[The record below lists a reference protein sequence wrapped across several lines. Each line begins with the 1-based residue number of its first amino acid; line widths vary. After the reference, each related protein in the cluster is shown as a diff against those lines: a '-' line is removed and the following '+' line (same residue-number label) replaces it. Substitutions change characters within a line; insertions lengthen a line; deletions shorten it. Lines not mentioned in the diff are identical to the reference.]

1 MKQDLNTSVVRKDA
15 PNLDYWHWRFF
26 YGRSISAFAPK
37 PGDIEAL
44 YATLAGQGNSPAL
57 FNIIFGNNGAYRIVR
72 FGDLSAAAT
81 VLSGK
86 LSQPASGGGL
96 SLLIKPSN
104 DGAIPSPGQQ
114 FRLSVLPTSAVA
126 DMIVNKGVLSV
137 TADGT
142 LETPTKI
149 ANLEMLWGN
158 PYQGMRFVNQLMED
172 FIASQLSWTTESA
185 SATEQYLAQQL
196 KNVRL
201 SLAKANYDLAT
212 YQSQTGDLDVS
223 ENVQAMIKEL
233 SQYEVQRT
241 NLQLQQQALEKLS
254 NEMADTSH
262 SLNPFIVSQTNDL
275 VLGQLA
281 NSLANAEALLQAHRV
296 QFTSE
301 LTDVKVQ
308 EATIANIEGSI
319 RTLVSNDLILAQDSL
334 KTINSLIDNYQQKLK
349 GIPEQS
355 LRITE
360 LSRASDVY
368 GQLYILLMQKKEEA
382 EVSKA
387 TTIVNTRVVAP
398 AELPFGAS
406 QPKAMRTVSTGF
418 AIGGLFGILLVIGQH
433 LLSDRFESKEDIYR
447 SISAPIYALVPRRS
461 TRDMSSGVFSKWN
474 RDAFSEAFRLLRSRV
489 YQSAS
494 NQGSQVI
501 LITSANVGDGNNHRN

>member
-1 MKQDLNTSVVRKDA
+1 MQLKLPSPPNLGLAPVESDEIDFTSMVHTLFKKWRTIAIAAGLGTFVALILVLTARPQFTINSSLYLGDAQSGPDAQNGAPSSVTFLASFQADSNVATQIALIRARPLIEQTILETGLNTSVVRKDA

-96 SLLIKPSN
+96 SLLIKPSI

-196 KNVRL
+196 ENVRL

-301 LTDVKVQ
+301 
-308 EATIANIEGSI
+308 
-319 RTLVSNDLILAQDSL
+319 
-334 KTINSLIDNYQQKLK
+334 
-349 GIPEQS
+349 
-355 LRITE
+355 
-360 LSRASDVY
+360 
-368 GQLYILLMQKKEEA
+368 
-382 EVSKA
+382 
-387 TTIVNTRVVAP
+387 
-398 AELPFGAS
+398 F
-406 QPKAMRTVSTGF
+406 
-418 AIGGLFGILLVIGQH
+418 
-433 LLSDRFESKEDIYR
+433 DRC
-447 SISAPIYALVPRRS
+447 
-461 TRDMSSGVFSKWN
+461 
-474 RDAFSEAFRLLRSRV
+474 
-489 YQSAS
+489 
-494 NQGSQVI
+494 
-501 LITSANVGDGNNHRN
+501 

>member
-1 MKQDLNTSVVRKDA
+1 MLKPCCRHT
-15 PNLDYWHWRFF
+15 
-26 YGRSISAFAPK
+26 AFS
-37 PGDIEAL
+37 
-44 YATLAGQGNSPAL
+44 SPA
-57 FNIIFGNNGAYRIVR
+57 
-72 FGDLSAAAT
+72 S
-81 VLSGK
+81 S
-86 LSQPASGGGL
+86 
-96 SLLIKPSN
+96 
-104 DGAIPSPGQQ
+104 
-114 FRLSVLPTSAVA
+114 
-126 DMIVNKGVLSV
+126 
-137 TADGT
+137 
-142 LETPTKI
+142 
-149 ANLEMLWGN
+149 
-158 PYQGMRFVNQLMED
+158 
-172 FIASQLSWTTESA
+172 
-185 SATEQYLAQQL
+185 
-196 KNVRL
+196 
-201 SLAKANYDLAT
+201 
-212 YQSQTGDLDVS
+212 
-223 ENVQAMIKEL
+223 
-233 SQYEVQRT
+233 
-241 NLQLQQQALEKLS
+241 
-254 NEMADTSH
+254 
-262 SLNPFIVSQTNDL
+262 
-275 VLGQLA
+275 
-281 NSLANAEALLQAHRV
+281 
-296 QFTSE
+296 
-301 LTDVKVQ
+301 TDVKVQ

-418 AIGGLFGILLVIGQH
+418 AIGGLLGILLVIGQH

-501 LITSANVGDGNNHRN
+501 LITSANVGDGKTTIATNLAKSLADDGRRVLLVDGDLHRGRVHETLQLVQTPGLTECLTSTKELPLQSVSGQRFRLLSAGTFPSNPSELLNHRTTHGNIQYLFALNLNLLSSTALPFLQ